1 MIEQIKKELKE
12 KTDSKRAEI
21 MQRYF
26 KTGKGEYGE
35 GDVFIGI
42 NMPDQRVIAKKYFQ
56 LPLAKIQ
63 YLLDSEIHEERSLGA
78 LILNYKYEKYS
89 EQEKANIVDFYLKNA
104 KRFNNWDLVDITATK
119 ILGDFLV
126 DKKKDVLYRLV
137 KSKNLWEKR
146 IAIISTFGF
155 IKKGKF
161 YDALSISENLLNDD
175 HDLIHKAVGWMLRE
189 IGKRDLDVEEEFLK
203 KYYKTMPRTMLRYAI
218 EKFEEDK
225 RLRYLKGTID
235 I

>member
-146 IAIISTFGF
+146 IAIISTFAF
-155 IKKGKF
+155 IKKDQFG
-161 YDALSISENLLNDD
+161 DTLEISELLLGDS
-175 HDLIHKAVGWMLRE
+175 HDLMHKAVGWMLRE
-189 IGKRDLDVEEEFLK
+189 VGKKNKDVLRSFLGK
-203 KYYKTMPRTMLRYAI
+203 NYKQMPRTMLRYSI
-218 EKFEEDK
+218 ERFDEKERK
-225 RLRYLKGTID
+225 KWLKK
-235 I
+235 